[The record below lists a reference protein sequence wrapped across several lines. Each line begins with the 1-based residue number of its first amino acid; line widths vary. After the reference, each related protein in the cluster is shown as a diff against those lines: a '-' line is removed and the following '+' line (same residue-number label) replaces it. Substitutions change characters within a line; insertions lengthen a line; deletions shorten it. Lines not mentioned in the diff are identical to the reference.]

1 MAVLGGLAY
10 GLTRAVQVVVG
21 PTSVCT
27 FSGSYGPSY
36 RLDPVQAQEASV
48 VAAVGGRLGLPDHA
62 VTVALATGLQETH
75 LRDLSYGDR
84 DSVGLFQQR
93 PSQGWGTRAQLLD
106 PNYAAT
112 AFFQHLVQVPGWTQ
126 LAVADAAQA
135 VQHSA
140 DGAAYAAWAPE
151 ARTLAIDLTG
161 ESPAA
166 VSCRLTGYEGI
177 APPAG
182 ALTAAGESELG
193 INPFG
198 PDPGPQAGWR
208 ISAWLVAHAYAYH
221 LPSVSYQ
228 NRTWTGASGRW
239 DAQASSDP
247 ASVVVG

>member
-1 MAVLGGLAY
+1 VLGGVAY
-10 GLTRAVQVVVG
+10 GLSRAARVVVG
-21 PTSVCT
+21 PTSSCT
-27 FSGSYGPSY
+27 FSGSAGPSY
-36 RLDPVQAQEASV
+36 SLDPVQAQEASV

-62 VTVALATGLQETH
+62 VTVALAAGLQETH
-75 LRDLSYGDR
+75 LRDLPFGDR

-126 LAVADAAQA
+126 LAVAIAAQD

-140 DGAAYAAWAPE
+140 DGAAYAAWATE
-151 ARTLAIDLTG
+151 ARTLAVDLTG
-161 ESPAA
+161 EVPAA
-166 VSCRLTGYEGI
+166 VSCRLTGYEGV
-177 APPAG
+177 APAAG
-182 ALTAAGESELG
+182 ALISAGEGELG
-193 INPFG
+193 ANPFG

-208 ISAWLVAHAYAYH
+208 IAAWLVAHASAYH

-239 DAQASSDP
+239 EVQASSDP